1 MNISCK
7 DFNERYK
14 KKDLELQEEYLKQ
27 KFGLQKYHHRRL
39 ECLDKDITLDE
50 NELKLLKTN
59 LEFSKKKKDQNK
71 KQQTQQTQQTQQQ
84 KTKNSQQK
92 ENEYKQKKEN
102 IYKTNKLKK
111 NIRIDRKEIKKICR
125 TKIKPLCKL
134 TNRHKQHLL
143 KKKESY
149 DKQNKKLPQR
159 DLDNLERYQFLSNGI
174 EICRKRNKCDYINLS
189 DIPYDTKFLMDG
201 FKETFITPLFNSLKR
216 DKKNKNKNET
226 TPNAKNKILN
236 YASKPFGDFSKNN
249 YDKKILTAKK
259 KTKQKLN
266 DISKNKKVVEFKQKS
281 KEFENKFKQKS
292 KEFSTK
298 FKQSAKK
305 LKKRK
310 K

>member
-7 DFNERYK
+7 DFNEKYK

-59 LEFSKKKKDQNK
+59 LEFSKKKKEQNK
-71 KQQTQQTQQTQQQ
+71 IEKKQQQTQQTQQIQPQQ
-84 KTKNSQQK
+84 TTNSKQK
-92 ENEYKQKKEN
+92 ENEYQQKKEK

-111 NIRIDRKEIKKICR
+111 NIRTDRKEIKKICR

-216 DKKNKNKNET
+216 DKKNKNET

-236 YASKPFGDFSKNN
+236 YASKPLGDFSKNN
-249 YDKKILTAKK
+249 YDKKILTAKN
-259 KTKQKLN
+259 KTKKNLN
-266 DISKNKKVVEFKQKS
+266 DISKNKKVVELKKKS
-281 KEFENKFKQKS
+281 KEFDN
-292 KEFSTK
+292 K

-305 LKKRK
+305 LIQKRK